1 VPPDPHLPTVERRR
15 SARRATDLPPDHHNW
30 LITLIVRNPVTV
42 GMTMALLL
50 ATVALILVLVGQGS
64 VRVQQRQLTDLNRR
78 QTVER
83 QQTVFEFCKA
93 INANALVGNRQTDFL
108 RQIILSSV
116 KQSRA
121 FDKTYRKF
129 GLPPYRER
137 LHQAEQLAAGLS
149 DRKLP
154 ILDCEEYARRVASER
169 PK

>member
-1 VPPDPHLPTVERRR
+1 MQPEPHLPTVERRR

-50 ATVALILVLVGQGS
+50 ASVALILVLVGQAS
-64 VRVQQRQLTDLNRR
+64 VRVQQQQLTDLNRR

-83 QQTVFEFCKA
+83 EQTVFQFCKA
-93 INANALVGNRQTDFL
+93 INANALVANRQTDFL
-108 RQIILSSV
+108 RQIIVNSV
-116 KQSRA
+116 KQSRP
-121 FDKTYRKF
+121 FDRTYRKF

-137 LHQAEQLAAGLS
+137 LRQAEELASGLS

-154 ILDCEEYARRVASER
+154 ILDCKVYAHRVARER